1 MKTRFCEC
9 FFYELKTYLTSNLLA
24 LVVSGPVGAVLVV
37 VLAARLHP
45 GLLGGGLG
53 RGGDLGGA
61 AHLRT
66 ANQR

>member
-1 MKTRFCEC
+1 MKFSSYIENI
-9 FFYELKTYLTSNLLA
+9 SNLLA
-24 LVVSGPVGAVLVV
+24 LVVSGPVGTVLVV

-61 AHLRT
+61 AHLRG